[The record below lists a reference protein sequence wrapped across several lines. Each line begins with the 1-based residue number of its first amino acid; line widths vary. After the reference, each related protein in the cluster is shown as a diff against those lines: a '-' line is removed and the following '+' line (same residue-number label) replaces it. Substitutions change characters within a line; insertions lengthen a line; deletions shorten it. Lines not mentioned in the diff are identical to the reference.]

1 MVPYSSVLLAQ
12 HRCLERVQDFHN
24 STLLIE
30 ALLLQLLFV
39 LVPRLR
45 HAIED
50 DLDVLREE
58 VVERLVEVVW
68 ALGGDE
74 RVEVAFSPGFERR
87 EDDVY

>member
-12 HRCLERVQDFHN
+12 HRCLERVQDLHN

-30 ALLLQLLFV
+30 ALLLELLFV

>member
-1 MVPYSSVLLAQ
+1 MVTYGSVLLAQ
-12 HRCLERVQDFHN
+12 HRCLERVQDLHN

-45 HAIED
+45 DAVED